1 MINWNT
7 LVKQSKT
14 EKNLDNQSK
23 SRDVPT
29 KSRPFFESRDSL
41 KPNTDKCLDDKSRPY
56 RPIPTKK
63 EGSRLYDGN
72 NLPGEGVASE
82 NDCAMETYPVNPIA
96 MTLLLICCNKAEFT
110 LEEKLEAIINL
121 QTIPQYEQIQSWALL
136 CLDNGIDPYFAT
148 SPFTQLHSKGKA
160 CQGCKHIEME
170 KIPDGDRMSFKF
182 VCKQQHPILEAYY
195 VGQRILIAP
204 ESCSDYLA

>member
-29 KSRPFFESRDSL
+29 KFRLFFESLYSL
-41 KPNTDKCLDDKSRPY
+41 KSNTDNGLDDKYRPS

-63 EGSRLYDGN
+63 EGGRLFDGN

-96 MTLLLICCNKAEFT
+96 ITLLLICCNKAEFT

-121 QTIPQYEQIQSWALL
+121 QTIPQYEQIKSWALL
-136 CLDNGIDPYFAT
+136 CIDNGIDPYFAT

-182 VCKQQHPILEAYY
+182 VCKQHTQYLKLTMSGNAY
-195 VGQRILIAP
+195 
-204 ESCSDYLA
+204 